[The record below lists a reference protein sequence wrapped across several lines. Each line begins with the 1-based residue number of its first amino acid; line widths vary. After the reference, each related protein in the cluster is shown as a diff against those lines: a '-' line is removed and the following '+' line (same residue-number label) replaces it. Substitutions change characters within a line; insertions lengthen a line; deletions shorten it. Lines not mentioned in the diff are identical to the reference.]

1 MSDAR
6 DRSGPPGTGDR
17 SGPPGARSALAR
29 KYGALV
35 ELRRRR
41 DAGGDPA
48 GGGALR
54 ALAAE
59 FPGCL
64 RELDTLGLPEL
75 ERRARMCVAQ
85 EANTEADTETTAEPE
100 DWIAWIA
107 AYHALMR
114 GAFAVRDPGRASAA
128 RGDLLALAALA
139 SEAAGVTVDE
149 AFVSAVLA
157 PPGGRVGVVVLRTLA
172 ARFGVPAATI
182 AAALFPVRRPS
193 PYVL

>member
-1 MSDAR
+1 V
-6 DRSGPPGTGDR
+6 SGPNALP
-17 SGPPGARSALAR
+17 ALAR
-29 KYGALV
+29 KYATLV

-75 ERRARMCVAQ
+75 ERRARLTQTATASGEPR
-85 EANTEADTETTAEPE
+85 EA
-100 DWIAWIA
+100 WIGWIA

-114 GAFAVRDPGRASAA
+114 
-128 RGDLLALAALA
+128 AALA
-139 SEAAGVTVDE
+139 VRAPAEVSNAVGASLADRATRAAGIPIDP
-149 AFVSAVLA
+149 AFIAAALR
-157 PPGGRVGVVVLRTLA
+157 PPEGRLGIVVFRALA
-172 ARFGVPAATI
+172 ARFAVPASTI
-182 AAALFPVRRPS
+182 STTLFPVRRPS
-193 PYVL
+193 PYSL